1 MLKIHIRFGYKPP
14 ALCRAPNPPI
24 EATPVMAP
32 FSPAS
37 PARPSRRRSLR
48 AVVARATVSA
58 VAFGALLSVTG
69 GDPVVEPRT
78 TPVADT
84 GSTFR
89 VGTYNV
95 LGNSHTTATG
105 NKPGWA
111 SGATRTGWTLK
122 LIGDARLSVVGLQEF
137 EPEQYDRFR
146 EVGADTY
153 AIYPGLGHP
162 ERPIRGLANS
172 IIWRRD
178 TWRMI
183 EGKTMNVPYFKG
195 ALWPMPYVL
204 LENRKTG
211 ERAWFYNSHNPA
223 DARGPAEQYR
233 QQGFTMEADLTKR
246 LQKATPGIQVFLL
259 GDKNAKENYI
269 CPVSRQVPGVRSAN
283 NARVEDGVC
292 KTPERLWIDWIS
304 GTSGMT
310 FSNFTPVRTELAQ
323 KTSDHPLFWADAT
336 LKSASAPVAP
346 AAPAANA
353 VVIAVEGLRSQ
364 SLRSAGTAT
373 PTIRRMFARGAGT
386 WDGRT
391 TYERTTNLP
400 NVVSMLTGRAVST
413 GSGGHGVTRPGVAG
427 TVHKAAGRYVSSVF
441 DIVHNNGLA
450 TALFTSR
457 SELRMVDT
465 SWNGTNGGTDPY
477 GADNGRDKID
487 VFRLGAGD
495 TAVTDA
501 AVSRLA
507 TGRRGLTVVHLS
519 GPDRVGQ
526 RYGFSSERYQAAL
539 RTLDGR
545 VSRILGAIGR
555 NSATAG
561 KTRVI
566 LTGTHG
572 GSGRTHSD
580 PSVQGNFKVPFVVTG
595 PEVPA
600 GVSLY
605 SLNADL
611 ASPGD
616 ERVAYSATKQPF
628 RNAYA
633 SQLVTEAL
641 GLPDVPGT
649 TLTRGRTV
657 TALR

>member
-1 MLKIHIRFGYKPP
+1 
-14 ALCRAPNPPI
+14 
-24 EATPVMAP
+24 MAP
-32 FSPAS
+32 FSPAI
-37 PARPSRRRSLR
+37 PARPRRRSLR
-48 AVVARATVSA
+48 AHLAHAAATAVAVSA
-58 VAFGALLSVTG
+58 VLTVTG
-69 GDPVVEPRT
+69 DTDPVVAPRT
-78 TPVADT
+78 APVADT
-84 GSTFR
+84 QSTFR
-89 VGTYNV
+89 VGTYNM

-105 NKPGWA
+105 NKPAWA
-111 SGATRTGWTLK
+111 SGATRTSWALK
-122 LIGDARLSVVGLQEF
+122 LIDDARLSVVGLQEF
-137 EPEQYDRFR
+137 EPEQYERFR

-162 ERPIRGLANS
+162 DRPIRGLANS

-223 DARGPAEQYR
+223 DARGPAERYR

-246 LQKATPGIQVFLL
+246 LQKATPGVQVFLL

-310 FSNFTPVRTELAQ
+310 FANFTPVRTELAR

-336 LKSASAPVAP
+336 LRRSSTPP
-346 AAPAANA
+346 PSSAAPAGNV
-353 VVIAVEGLRSQ
+353 VVIAVEGLRSR
-364 SLRSAGTAT
+364 SLRPAAPVT

-386 WDGRT
+386 WNART

-400 NVVSMLTGRAVST
+400 NLVSMLTGRAVLPS
-413 GSGGHGVTRPGVAG
+413 SGGHGVTRPGAAS

-441 DIVHNNGLA
+441 DIVHNNGLD
-450 TALFTSR
+450 TSLFTSR
-457 SELRMVDT
+457 SEVSMVNT
-465 SWNGTNGGTDPY
+465 SWNATNGGPDPF
-477 GADNGRDKID
+477 GPDDGRDKID

-495 TAVTDA
+495 RAVTDA
-501 AVSRLA
+501 AVNRLA

-519 GPDRVGQ
+519 GPDSAGQ
-526 RYGFSSERYQAAL
+526 RYGFSSARYETAL
-539 RTLDGR
+539 KNLDGR
-545 VSRILGAIGR
+545 ISRLMAAVGR
-555 NSATAG
+555 NKATAG
-561 KTRVI
+561 RTRVI

-572 GSGRTHSD
+572 GSGRSHTD
-580 PSVQGNFKVPFVVTG
+580 PSVEGNFKVPFVVTG

-605 SLNADL
+605 SLNPDL

-616 ERVAYSATKQPF
+616 QRVGYGATRQPF
-628 RNAYA
+628 RNVYTSA
-633 SQLVTEAL
+633 LVTEAL
-641 GLPDVPGT
+641 DLPDVPGT
-649 TLTRGRTV
+649 TLSRGRTI
-657 TALR
+657 TAVR